1 MQLIERVDVG
11 TTQPRL
17 EVSIQWQPR
26 PADGEGTVLNLNQEL
41 AGSAAQ
47 LAALKAL
54 RPLETGRDFHSQKFA
69 LLPIFFS
76 TGVRRT
82 CGQTPAGACPDQR
95 VNRHRSA
102 KSQKAHRLRL
112 LAATGVF
119 VFEMSGNILLS
130 EQP

>member
-47 LAALKAL
+47 LAAL
-54 RPLETGRDFHSQKFA
+54 
-69 LLPIFFS
+69 
-76 TGVRRT
+76 
-82 CGQTPAGACPDQR
+82 
-95 VNRHRSA
+95 
-102 KSQKAHRLRL
+102 
-112 LAATGVF
+112 
-119 VFEMSGNILLS
+119 
-130 EQP
+130 

>member
-1 MQLIERVDVG
+1 MAAAPCRRRGDSAKPQPGIGRVGGAAGCALGPSPLGNRPQKVRSVSRSVIE
-11 TTQPRL
+11 
-17 EVSIQWQPR
+17 
-26 PADGEGTVLNLNQEL
+26 NL
-41 AGSAAQ
+41 
-47 LAALKAL
+47 
-54 RPLETGRDFHSQKFA
+54 RDFHSQKFA
-69 LLPIFFS
+69 LVPIFFS

-82 CGQTPAGACPDQR
+82 SGQTPAGACPDQR

-112 LAATGVF
+112 LAATGFF